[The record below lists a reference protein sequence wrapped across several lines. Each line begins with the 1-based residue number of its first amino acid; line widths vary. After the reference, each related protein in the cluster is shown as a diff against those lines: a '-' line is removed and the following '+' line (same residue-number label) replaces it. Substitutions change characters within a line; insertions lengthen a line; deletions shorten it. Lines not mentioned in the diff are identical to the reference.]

1 MGLIMSLRELFKKIP
16 YLDDE
21 LKYLVW
27 GLAVLFAL
35 LISTSMFLLKWVVRR
50 AGDKVFLKSTK
61 CSVILRYLCIIIS
74 LVYLWVSQ
82 FLLILK
88 VLL

>member
-1 MGLIMSLRELFKKIP
+1 M
-16 YLDDE
+16 
-21 LKYLVW
+21 
-27 GLAVLFAL
+27 GLAVLVAL

-50 AGDKVFLKSTK
+50 AGDKKGILKSTK

-82 FLLILK
+82 FMLILK
-88 VLL
+88 VLS